1 MMNTLS
7 IKLIS
12 FLSLSFFSVT
22 VLSQPSPPVPSPAT
36 VYRNIENLAIKNQV
50 ASSTKPV
57 TLVRK
62 DPTEKQKTLANN
74 HLSLPGNIALML
86 IDKGEVVF
94 EGYQKGPTEVNRL
107 VSFSMGKSI
116 MSLVVGEAY
125 CDNKITSLDDPAE
138 KYAPELKGK
147 HIGKASIRQ
156 LLTMSSGAKIPS
168 SHHGQPYYMATHNLL
183 MRSDS
188 MKNIIAKHDNDDNK
202 SFLGNAWGYSN
213 MDTDA
218 LYFVV
223 KGATNNGFA
232 DFYKTNLVEKAGL
245 KDTTYWGLDADGNE
259 ITHSFYFAT
268 LQDWARIG
276 LYIRDHIKN
285 KQQTCM
291 GKYITEATS
300 RQVNAKSP
308 EFANY
313 GYQFFVN
320 NKTTSLNDFWM
331 VGFGGQ
337 RIGFDMEKDK
347 IILNFSWQ
355 PNPENSHFL
364 LKQF

>member
-12 FLSLSFFSVT
+12 FLSLSFFST
-22 VLSQPSPPVPSPAT
+22 VALSQASPGPSSPAT
-36 VYRNIENLAIKNQV
+36 IYRNVENLAVKRQV
-50 ASSTKPV
+50 DASSNSV
-57 TLVRK
+57 SLSRK
-62 DPTEKQKTLANN
+62 DPTEKQKTLAVN

-94 EGYQKGPTEVNRL
+94 EGYQKGPTETSKL

-116 MSLVVGEAY
+116 MSLVVGEAF
-125 CDNKITSLDDPAE
+125 CANKISSLDDPAE

-147 HIGKASIRQ
+147 YIGKASIRQ
-156 LLTMSSGAKIPS
+156 LLTMSSGARIPS
-168 SHHGQPYYMATHNLL
+168 SHHGQPYYMASHNLL

-188 MKNIIAKHDNDDNK
+188 MKNIIAKYDNDDNK
-202 SFLGNAWGYSN
+202 SFFGTAWGYSN

-223 KGATNNGFA
+223 KGATNNGFS
-232 DFYKTNLVEKAGL
+232 DFYKTSLVKKAGL
-245 KDTTYWGLDADGNE
+245 KDITYWGLDANGDE
-259 ITHSFYFAT
+259 VTHSLYFAT
-268 LQDWARIG
+268 LQDWARIS

-291 GKYITEATS
+291 GKYIAEATS
-300 RQVNAKSP
+300 KQVYAKSS
-308 EFANY
+308 EFSNY
-313 GYQFFVN
+313 GYQFYVN
-320 NKTTSLNDFWM
+320 NKTTFLNDFWM